1 MSRVWMCHASL
12 TKEPRLT
19 QELFR
24 LCAYTYLHVYVHT
37 SSGEVVVCVY
47 IHVNMCTYSHQIHL
61 TYSCLSAPSESFS
74 SGFGRMGIGVLDQ
87 YFFHAGLLGLILLSM
102 PCSVAHLCSTE
113 CAYWHADHSSRLHYR
128 TTSGVCWGV
137 ACATDVV
144 HSLSFPAL
152 PTVISHLAVV
162 NVIAKRWVWKARCVS
177 HKGKTFAVYYKDTD
191 ALVCGIFCHKH
202 FLQFQGLLWY
212 FVIWVSYNAGS
223 RTDLETKFERYFLE
237 SFFRERNYS
246 FLGQ

>member
-1 MSRVWMCHASL
+1 MYTHTRYIWHTRACQFHRSLQALVVWGLVYWINIFSIILWCRGFQTRHHKRQNVPSVHASA
-12 TKEPRLT
+12 R
-19 QELFR
+19 R
-24 LCAYTYLHVYVHT
+24 
-37 SSGEVVVCVY
+37 
-47 IHVNMCTYSHQIHL
+47 N
-61 TYSCLSAPSESFS
+61 
-74 SGFGRMGIGVLDQ
+74 R
-87 YFFHAGLLGLILLSM
+87 GLILLSI
-102 PCSVAHLCSTE
+102 PSCVAHLCSTE